1 MNYSL
6 KQVLVT
12 INDIIY
18 YVRVSVWSGPWRGS
32 ITLYSIRITNSL
44 RSHYLVI
51 DVLFAEEDCR
61 GFWSE

>member
-18 YVRVSVWSGPWRGS
+18 YVLVCGLDPLRRS
-32 ITLYSIRITNSL
+32 ITLYSIRITNTL

>member
-18 YVRVSVWSGPWRGS
+18 YVLVCGLGPWRGY

>member
-18 YVRVSVWSGPWRGS
+18 YVLVCGLDPWRGY